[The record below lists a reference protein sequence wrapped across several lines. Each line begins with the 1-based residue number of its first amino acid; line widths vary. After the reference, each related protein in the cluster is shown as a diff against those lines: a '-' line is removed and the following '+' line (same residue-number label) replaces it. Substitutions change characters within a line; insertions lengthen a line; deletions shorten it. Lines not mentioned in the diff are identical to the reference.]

1 MWRWRFVVPSFLCRC
16 FTSLLTFFLTDG
28 KEENDNQDKSD
39 AEKVEI
45 EDGVEEEMYEEM
57 AEETDNANN

>member
-1 MWRWRFVVPSFLCRC
+1 MFHKFINI
-16 FTSLLTFFLTDG
+16 FLTDG